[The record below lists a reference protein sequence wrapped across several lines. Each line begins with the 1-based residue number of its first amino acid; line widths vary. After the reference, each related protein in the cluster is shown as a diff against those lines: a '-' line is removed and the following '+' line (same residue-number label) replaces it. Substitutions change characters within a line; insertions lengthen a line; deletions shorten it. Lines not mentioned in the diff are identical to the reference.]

1 MRKTIA
7 LLAGIAAA
15 GAATGAHAQDANGDA
30 EVSVTT
36 GVDYSKGDYGTGVD
50 TEILVVPASVRVK
63 TGDVRFSATIPY
75 IRIDGAN
82 VVGGDGGPIVVDP
95 NAPAVVRDGIGDLT
109 LGVNYGLPEE
119 RYGVG
124 LDLGARVKLPTAES
138 GLGTGATDYSV
149 SAELSKTLGTV
160 TPFVSAG
167 YRFLGDPDGVE
178 LNNAIFGSAGAS
190 VAFGKSVLL
199 ASYDYREATSELTE
213 DSQELFGAFSM
224 PFTDRLNFT
233 VYGSKGLSEGAP
245 DFGLGAMI
253 TLRAF

>member
-1 MRKTIA
+1 MRKIAA
-7 LLAGIAAA
+7 LLTGVIAAFA
-15 GAATGAHAQDANGDA
+15 TAAQAQEAENGA

-124 LDLGARVKLPTAES
+124 FDVGARVKLPTAES
-138 GLGTGATDYSV
+138 GLGTGETDYSV
-149 SAELSKTLGTV
+149 SAELSKTFGTV
-160 TPFVSAG
+160 TPFVSGG
-167 YRFLGDPDGVE
+167 YRFLGDPEGIE
-178 LNNAIFGSAGAS
+178 LNNAFFGSAGAS
-190 VAFGKSVLL
+190 VSFGKSVFL
-199 ASYDYREATSELTE
+199 ASYDYREATSDLTE
-213 DSQELFGAFSM
+213 DSQELFGAFST
-224 PFTDRLNFT
+224 PLSDRLNFT
-233 VYGSKGLSEGAP
+233 VYGSKGLSNGAP
-245 DFGLGAMI
+245 DLGIGAMI
-253 TLRAF
+253 TVRTF